1 MSPSGIT
8 GHATEIAMTK
18 RRKNRRPKPVRRFPP
33 EVLSDTEARALIEA
47 VFGPAFSKARNRAL
61 LAVLYRAGLRLN
73 EALCLRPKDVDAAGG
88 AIRVLFGKGGR
99 SRTVGIDGGALA
111 YLLPWLEERAKLGVR
126 ADAPLFC
133 SRSGRG
139 VTSAYI
145 RRLLP
150 DLARRA
156 SIAKRVH
163 AHGFRHTHAAQL
175 RAEGVDIGI
184 ISKQLGHTSLLTTVL
199 YLDHIA
205 PTAVVDAVRRRR
217 WVAKPEWASR
227 TRWEQPDQRTRRD
240 DGRLCCE
247 PTRLS

>member
-1 MSPSGIT
+1 
-8 GHATEIAMTK
+8 MTK
-18 RRKNRRPKPVRRFPP
+18 RRKTARRKPARRFHP
-33 EVLSDTEARALIEA
+33 EVLTDAEVRALIDA
-47 VFGPAFSKARNRAL
+47 VPGPPFSKARNRAI

-73 EALCLRPKDVDAAGG
+73 EALSLRPKDVDAVAG

-99 SRTVGIDGGALA
+99 SRTVGVDDRAFEFVA
-111 YLLPWLEERAKLGVR
+111 AWADERSALGVP

-133 SRSGRG
+133 TTSGRK

-156 SIAKRVH
+156 GVAKRVH

-205 PTAVVDAVRRRR
+205 PTAVVDAVRARA
-217 WVAKPEWASR
+217 WGA
-227 TRWEQPDQRTRRD
+227 
-240 DGRLCCE
+240 
-247 PTRLS
+247 